1 MLLGP
6 DGREE
11 GLLAALEEID
21 PPHPPEHQLDIAAAT
36 PTLAGPPPPFPR
48 LAASL
53 PAVLD
58 QDVGRI
64 SATEMEEAMVQA
76 MVTWKKAR
84 IEHLQQ
90 QQQHLQRQMN
100 DVLDELQKLQK
111 QK

>member
-21 PPHPPEHQLDIAAAT
+21 PPHPPEHQLDIAAANPT
-36 PTLAGPPPPFPR
+36 PAGPPPPLPR
-48 LAASL
+48 L